1 MQEYLSGNFIP
12 CVHKLETIQVLD
24 NQIVIYPYNEKYPIV
39 VAVVK
44 QLHE

>member
-24 NQIVIYPYNEKYPIV
+24 NQTVIYPYNEKYPIV